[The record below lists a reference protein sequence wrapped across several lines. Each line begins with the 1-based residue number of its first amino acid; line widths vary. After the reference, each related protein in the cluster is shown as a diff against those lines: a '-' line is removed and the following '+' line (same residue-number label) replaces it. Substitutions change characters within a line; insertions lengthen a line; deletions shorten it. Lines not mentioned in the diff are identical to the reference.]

1 MRRCL
6 VATLLL
12 LFIVHSAKSQQPL
25 SPWDFGLRDAASD
38 SARFW
43 VLWNTH
49 HEAVA
54 EGTTVTYKGI
64 DTLDIEIPTDA
75 KSIPLVH
82 YNDFG
87 NVVIRVKS
95 TTKGLFLFSLCP
107 PMEQIEGHNDTL
119 CHAIDGG
126 DFSTLGI
133 SDSYWLVEVTD
144 STPWVRNRE
153 DHTYGHYRK
162 ELLRV
167 RGLRSSDTPVLPYQ
181 GTASRPVIRGRR
193 IEEEKVFFGNITL
206 LRDSASTARVY
217 LTDIENCV
225 GVTMKNVT
233 VVTPESTLNDD
244 CIIKIYNCA
253 DVWIDSVTLMGSYS
267 HKDHSGYGLLMDNL
281 RDTRVSHLFARSE
294 WGIFGTNN
302 MCNTTMEDC
311 DFDRFDIH
319 CYGRDVAFKNCRQQ
333 NSYNQFSSVVGNIS
347 FDNCRFDNFTP
358 VLIEDSYNAY
368 THFTLSMKRCDWHLT
383 EDNHTLMK
391 AGRINPA
398 MAGREELDNNVSLPD
413 VEIDSI
419 TLGYDKEVRELM
431 LFQYTG
437 RKQNA
442 PIAGI
447 QHIILHN
454 VIFEGAKPLDI
465 EIANKKVL
473 LHNMIQVEIPSKKGL
488 IVKKNINKF

>member
-1 MRRCL
+1 M
-6 VATLLL
+6 
-12 LFIVHSAKSQQPL
+12 
-25 SPWDFGLRDAASD
+25 
-38 SARFW
+38 
-43 VLWNTH
+43 
-49 HEAVA
+49 
-54 EGTTVTYKGI
+54 
-64 DTLDIEIPTDA
+64 
-75 KSIPLVH
+75 
-82 YNDFG
+82 
-87 NVVIRVKS
+87 
-95 TTKGLFLFSLCP
+95 
-107 PMEQIEGHNDTL
+107 
-119 CHAIDGG
+119 
-126 DFSTLGI
+126 
-133 SDSYWLVEVTD
+133 TD

-383 EDNHTLMK
+383 KDNHTLMK

-419 TLGYDKEVRELM
+419 TLGYDKEVKELM

-454 VIFEGAKPLDI
+454 VIFEGAKPLNI

-473 LHNMIQVEIPSKKGL
+473 LHNMIQIEIPTKKGL